1 MGVDSAGARQAAA
14 ATLTGAMPF
23 PIERPRRLRRTPA
36 LRRLVR
42 ETRLRAD
49 DLILPAFVN
58 EALDEP
64 REISTMPGVN
74 QESHDSLLRSVTDAR
89 ERGINAVILFGI
101 PARKDAEGSEAWN
114 EQGVVQTAI
123 RRLKHEFGD
132 GMVVIADN
140 CLDEYTDH
148 GHCGVLL
155 PDGSVDNDATIELYA
170 RTAVA
175 QAQAGADII
184 APSGMMDGQVA
195 AIRQAL
201 DDSGFEQT
209 AILAYSAKYASVMYG
224 PFRVAADSAPRSG
237 DRRSYQMDV
246 ANQREAIRET
256 LLDIDEGADMV
267 MVKPAMTA
275 LDVVARVRDA
285 TDLPLCAYCVSGEYA
300 MLRAAAAAGAF
311 EERAAVL
318 ETLTAIRRAGADM
331 VITYHA
337 REVARWLEE
346 EA

>member
-1 MGVDSAGARQAAA
+1 
-14 ATLTGAMPF
+14 
-23 PIERPRRLRRTPA
+23 
-36 LRRLVR
+36 VR
-42 ETRLRAD
+42 ETRLLPD

-58 EALDEP
+58 EALDAP
-64 REISTMPGVN
+64 RAIETMPGQV
-74 QESHDSLLRSVTDAR
+74 QESHDSLLTTVQDAKNL
-89 ERGINAVILFGI
+89 GITAVILFGI
-101 PARKDAEGSEAWN
+101 PQHKDAEGSEAWN

-132 GMVVIADN
+132 DVVVIADT

-148 GHCGVLL
+148 GHCGVLR
-155 PDGSVDNDATIELYA
+155 PDGSVDNDATLDLYA
-170 RTAVA
+170 RAAVS
-175 QAQAGADII
+175 QAAAGADIV

-201 DDSGFEQT
+201 DDSGFEET

-224 PFRVAADSAPRSG
+224 PFRVAADSAPKQG

-246 ANQREAIRET
+246 ANQREAVRET
-256 LLDIDEGADMV
+256 VLDIDEGADMV

-311 EERAAVL
+311 DERAAVL
-318 ETLTAIRRAGADM
+318 ETLTGIRRAGADM

-337 REVARWLEE
+337 REVARWLNEE
-346 EA
+346 RA

>member
-1 MGVDSAGARQAAA
+1 
-14 ATLTGAMPF
+14 MPF
-23 PIERPRRLRRTPA
+23 PLDRPRRLRRTPA

-42 ETRLRAD
+42 ETRLLAD

-58 EALDEP
+58 EALDAP
-64 REISTMPGVN
+64 REIATMPGQV
-74 QESHDSLLRSVTDAR
+74 QESHDSLLTTVEEARSL
-89 ERGINAVILFGI
+89 GITALILFGI
-101 PARKDAEGSEAWN
+101 PQHKDAEGSEAWN
-114 EQGVVQTAI
+114 EQGVIQTAI
-123 RRLKHEFGD
+123 RRVKAQFGD
-132 GMVVIADN
+132 DIVVIADT

-148 GHCGVLL
+148 GHCGVLRA
-155 PDGSVDNDATIELYA
+155 DGSVDNDATIELYA
-170 RTAVA
+170 RAAVA
-175 QAQAGADII
+175 QAAAGADVI

-201 DDSGFEQT
+201 DDSGFEET

-224 PFRVAADSAPRSG
+224 PFRVAADSAPKQG

-256 LLDIDEGADMV
+256 LLDIEEGADMV

-311 EERAAVL
+311 DERQAVV
-318 ETLTAIRRAGADM
+318 ETLTGIRRAGADM

-337 REVARWLEE
+337 RDVARWLKEE
-346 EA
+346 GA

>member
-1 MGVDSAGARQAAA
+1 
-14 ATLTGAMPF
+14 MPF
-23 PIERPRRLRRTPA
+23 PIDRPRRLRRTPA

-42 ETRLRAD
+42 ETRLRPD

-64 REISTMPGVN
+64 REISTMPGQY

-89 ERGINAVILFGI
+89 QRGINAVILFGI
-101 PARKDAEGSEAWN
+101 PTHKDAEGSEAWN

-123 RRLKHEFGD
+123 RRIKHEFGD
-132 GMVVIADN
+132 DMVVIADN

-155 PDGSVDNDATIELYA
+155 ADGTVDNDATIELYA

-201 DDSGFEQT
+201 DDNGYEQT

-224 PFRVAADSAPRSG
+224 PFRVAADSAPKHG

-285 TDLPLCAYCVSGEYA
+285 TDLPLCAYSVSGEYA

-311 EERAAVL
+311 DERAAVL
-318 ETLTAIRRAGADM
+318 ETLTGIRRAGADM

-337 REVARWLEE
+337 RDVARWLEE
-346 EA
+346 EERA